1 MLGYVLFGIALVVI
15 IFLLQKRSPV
25 DENEIRLDI
34 TRRIHDEMEV
44 ERKKMYAQLEISRQE
59 AMSAIT
65 KQQKE
70 YQESLGSIESS
81 LEEKKAKM
89 IEDLNTEIELRKE
102 QNKQLKIELAK

>member
-59 AMSAIT
+59 AMSTIT

>member
-1 MLGYVLFGIALVVI
+1 MLGYFLFGVALVVI
-15 IFLLQKRSPV
+15 IFLLQNRSHV
-25 DENEIRLDI
+25 DENEIRLDA
-34 TRRIHDEMEV
+34 TRRIHEEMEI
-44 ERKKMYAQLEISRQE
+44 ERKKMYAQLEQSREE
-59 AMSAIT
+59 AMSTIT